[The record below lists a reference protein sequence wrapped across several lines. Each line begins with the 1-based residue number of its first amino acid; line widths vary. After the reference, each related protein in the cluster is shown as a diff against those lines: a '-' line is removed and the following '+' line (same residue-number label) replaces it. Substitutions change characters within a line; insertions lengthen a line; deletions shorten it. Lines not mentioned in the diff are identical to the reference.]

1 MKLFFGL
8 MASIGSILAAS
19 SSTGCIY
26 WIWDEPEFPQKL
38 LK

>member
-8 MASIGSILAAS
+8 MASIGSLLAAS
-19 SSTGCIY
+19 ASTGCI
-26 WIWDEPEFPQKL
+26 ILVFDEPECPESL

>member
-19 SSTGCIY
+19 ASTGCIV
-26 WIWDEPEFPQKL
+26 WVWDEPNCTEEL
-38 LK
+38 L

>member
-8 MASIGSILAAS
+8 MASIGSLLAAS
-19 SSTGCIY
+19 ASMGCIS
-26 WIWDEPEFPQKL
+26 WIYDEPECPEAL

>member
-19 SSTGCIY
+19 ASTGCIA
-26 WIWDEPEFPQKL
+26 WVWDEPKCPEEL
-38 LK
+38 L

>member
-8 MASIGSILAAS
+8 MASIGSLLAAS
-19 SSTGCIY
+19 ASTGCFVILY
-26 WIWDEPEFPQKL
+26 DEPECPEAL

>member
-19 SSTGCIY
+19 ASTACY
-26 WIWDEPEFPQKL
+26 FLIWDEPECPNKL
-38 LK
+38 L